1 MSDEE
6 LRKLAAIMFTDMVG
20 YSALSQRDGKLA
32 LELLE
37 EHRRLLREIFP
48 RFNGTEIKTIGDAFL
63 IEFNSALEAAQCA
76 IEIQRALAKRNA
88 DVPPDRRIE
97 VKIGIHIGDVVHR
110 GGDVYGDGVNIASRI
125 EPLAG
130 AGGICISMDVERQ
143 IRNAVETRLEK
154 LAPTELKNISVAMD
168 LFRIVLPWE
177 RPSATAAISEIRS
190 QRQSGSDESETT
202 RGPRWPWAAAAII
215 LLLIIGIGWWW
226 TTLPHKNPAS
236 PQVEGGAPATPNPD
250 GLAGARP
257 SIPEKSIAV
266 LPFDNLSDDKSNAY
280 FAEGIQDEILTKLAS
295 IADLKVISRT
305 STAKYE
311 SKPEDLKTVS
321 QQLGVAKILEG
332 TVQRAGEKVRVN
344 VQLIDARADS
354 HLWAKSYDRDIK
366 DVFAVESEVSQEV
379 ADALQAKLSPN
390 EANSL
395 AAAPTKDAEAY
406 DLFLKGEYEER
417 EAEGSLRA
425 ESFDRAAVFYQ
436 QALDH
441 DPKFALAAARLV
453 ESRMNRHWFV
463 TRLSETELAKVKSL
477 AEHALA
483 LGPNLAAAHLALG
496 NFYYLGYRQYDQAL
510 QEFQR
515 ALDLQPNNLRA
526 LEFSAYVHRRQ
537 GDWPRA
543 LSALTKCLERDP
555 RDASLVA
562 NTGAVYTNLRMWSE
576 GKRLGLRALALDP
589 HNILGMRQ
597 VVTCDVSG
605 TGDVADAKR
614 ALATFPPDLRLVNK
628 VVIGNASAVIGEGT
642 YLHVLEHD
650 FSGALKDWE
659 KETAD
664 PDESRMRPAARA
676 AIHVLAGDAAG
687 AQPEIEK
694 ARALLEARLHEQP
707 QDGSAMMQLA
717 WVNLALG
724 HKVEALHL
732 AHQASESL
740 PIEKDAIG
748 GPYFLSG
755 LAEIEAQTGE
765 TNEAI
770 GNLRQ
775 LLSIRAGLFVSIQ
788 RLRIDPVWDPIR
800 NDPGFQQLL
809 AGKELVGPNE

>member
-1 MSDEE
+1 MT
-6 LRKLAAIMFTDMVG
+6 LASSV
-20 YSALSQRDGKLA
+20 SEK
-32 LELLE
+32 
-37 EHRRLLREIFP
+37 
-48 RFNGTEIKTIGDAFL
+48 
-63 IEFNSALEAAQCA
+63 
-76 IEIQRALAKRNA
+76 
-88 DVPPDRRIE
+88 
-97 VKIGIHIGDVVHR
+97 
-110 GGDVYGDGVNIASRI
+110 GV
-125 EPLAG
+125 
-130 AGGICISMDVERQ
+130 
-143 IRNAVETRLEK
+143 
-154 LAPTELKNISVAMD
+154 
-168 LFRIVLPWE
+168 
-177 RPSATAAISEIRS
+177 
-190 QRQSGSDESETT
+190 
-202 RGPRWPWAAAAII
+202 
-215 LLLIIGIGWWW
+215 
-226 TTLPHKNPAS
+226 
-236 PQVEGGAPATPNPD
+236 
-250 GLAGARP
+250 
-257 SIPEKSIAV
+257 AV
-266 LPFDNLSDDKSNAY
+266 LPFENLSDDKANAY

-305 STAKYE
+305 STAKYK

-321 QQLGVAKILEG
+321 QQLGVANVVEG
-332 TVQRAGEKVRVN
+332 TVQRVADQVRVN
-344 VQLIDARADS
+344 VQLIDARADA
-354 HLWAKSYDRDIK
+354 HLWAKTYDRAAK
-366 DVFAVESEVSQEV
+366 DVFSVETEVSQEI
-379 ADALQAKLSPN
+379 ADALRAKLSPN
-390 EANSL
+390 EANAL
-395 AAAPTKDAEAY
+395 TAAPTQNAEAY

-425 ESFDRAAVFYQ
+425 ESFDRAAAFYQ
-436 QALDH
+436 QALDN
-441 DPKFALAAARLV
+441 DPNFALAAARLV

-463 TRLSETELAKVKSL
+463 TKLSETDLAKVKSL
-477 AEHALA
+477 AEHALV
-483 LGPNLAAAHLALG
+483 LGPNLADAHMALG

-537 GDWPRA
+537 GDWQRA
-543 LSALTKCLERDP
+543 LSALTKCQERDP

-562 NTGAVYTNLRMWSE
+562 NTGAIYTNLRMWPD
-576 GKRLGLRALALDP
+576 GKRLGLRSLALDP
-589 HNILGMRQ
+589 HSVLGMRQ
-597 VVTCDVSG
+597 VVTSDING
-605 TGDVADAKR
+605 AGDISDAKQ
-614 ALATFPPDLRLVNK
+614 ALGTFPPNLRLINK

-659 KETAD
+659 NETAD

-694 ARALLEARLHEQP
+694 ARALLEARLHERP

-717 WVNLALG
+717 WVNLALEN
-724 HKVEALHL
+724 KAEAIHL

-775 LLSIRAGLFVSIQ
+775 LLSIPAGLFVSIQ

-800 NDPGFQQLL
+800 NDSGFQELL
-809 AGKELVGPNE
+809 AGKELIGPNK

>member
-1 MSDEE
+1 MSGDDV
-6 LRKLAAIMFTDMVG
+6 RRLAAIMFTDMVG
-20 YSALSQRDGKLA
+20 YSALSQRDDKLA

-48 RFNGTEIKTIGDAFL
+48 RFHGAEIKTIGDAFL
-63 IEFNSALEAAQCA
+63 VEFNSALEAAQCA
-76 IEIQRALAKRNA
+76 IEIQRTLAKRNA
-88 DVPPDRRIE
+88 DAPAERQIE
-97 VKIGIHIGDVVHR
+97 LKIGIHIGDVVHR
-110 GGDVYGDGVNIASRI
+110 DGDVYGDGVNIASRI

-130 AGGICISMDVERQ
+130 AGGICVSMDVERQ
-143 IRNAVETRLEK
+143 IRNAVETRFEK
-154 LAPTELKNISVAMD
+154 LGPTELKNISVSMD

-177 RPSATAAISEIRS
+177 RRTAAKSAIRSPQSEIGE
-190 QRQSGSDESETT
+190 QR
-202 RGPRWPWAAAAII
+202 RWSPSI
-215 LLLIIGIGWWW
+215 LALIGIFIVIAIATGWWW
-226 TTLPHKNPAS
+226 TTRQNKNLAS
-236 PQVEGGAPATPNPD
+236 PAADGDKPQNIPA
-250 GLAGARP
+250 
-257 SIPEKSIAV
+257 KSIAV
-266 LPFDNLSDDKSNAY
+266 LPFENLSDDKSNAY
-280 FAEGIQDEILTKLAS
+280 FADGIQDEILTKLAS

-305 STAKYE
+305 STAKYK
-311 SKPEDLKTVS
+311 SKPEDLKTVA

-379 ADALQAKLSPN
+379 ADALQAKLSPD
-390 EANSL
+390 EANAL

-441 DPKFALAAARLV
+441 DPNFALAAARLV

-463 TRLSETELAKVKSL
+463 TKLNETDLAKVKSL
-477 AEHALA
+477 AEHALV
-483 LGPNLAAAHLALG
+483 LGPNLADAHMALG

-510 QEFQR
+510 REFQR

-562 NTGAVYTNLRMWSE
+562 NTGAVYTSLRMWSE

-597 VVTCDVSG
+597 VVTSDVNG
-605 TGDVADAKR
+605 TGDIADAKR
-614 ALATFPPDLRLVNK
+614 ALGTFPPDLRLVNK

-659 KETAD
+659 NETAD

-676 AIHVLAGDAAG
+676 AIHVLAVDAAG

-694 ARALLEARLHEQP
+694 ARALLEARLHERP

-732 AHQASESL
+732 AHQASEAL
-740 PIEKDAIG
+740 PIGKDAIG

-775 LLSIRAGLFVSIQ
+775 LLSIPAGLFVSIQ

-800 NDPGFQQLL
+800 DDPGFQQLL
-809 AGKELVGPNE
+809 AGKELIGPNE